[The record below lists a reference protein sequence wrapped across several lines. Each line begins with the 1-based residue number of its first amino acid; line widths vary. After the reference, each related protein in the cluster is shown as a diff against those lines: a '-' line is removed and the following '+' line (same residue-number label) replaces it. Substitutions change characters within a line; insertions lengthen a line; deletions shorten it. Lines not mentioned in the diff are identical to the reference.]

1 MTNKTINTNVE
12 QIKGQLTFEDKVI
25 EKIVGLAL
33 DKVPGLLAVNGGFLS
48 NLKDKLVNTDTTR
61 DGVNVE
67 VGTKEV
73 AVDLEI
79 IAEYQVNIPEI
90 FATIKEVVE
99 KEIKKMTGLN
109 VIEVNVNVV
118 DVKTRAQHEEDSV
131 SLQDRVSQAV
141 GTTGEFAS
149 DQVDNVKSALET
161 GTDKIKDLKPEPRVK

>member
-118 DVKTRAQHEEDSV
+118 DVKTREQHEEDSV